1 MIARWCIETSER
13 RKEIMKK
20 GRGREINRL
29 TSKEKKRKGKE
40 IEREMEGV
48 SETLSACVTFVHATC
63 SHLFS
68 LLRSTLLLPFLPC
81 LSLLF
86 NPCIFSPALFQL
98 LLSSLFPLLPS
109 LNNSL

>member
-40 IEREMEGV
+40 RKGDRKGDGGG
-48 SETLSACVTFVHATC
+48 F
-63 SHLFS
+63 
-68 LLRSTLLLPFLPC
+68 
-81 LSLLF
+81 
-86 NPCIFSPALFQL
+86 
-98 LLSSLFPLLPS
+98 
-109 LNNSL
+109 